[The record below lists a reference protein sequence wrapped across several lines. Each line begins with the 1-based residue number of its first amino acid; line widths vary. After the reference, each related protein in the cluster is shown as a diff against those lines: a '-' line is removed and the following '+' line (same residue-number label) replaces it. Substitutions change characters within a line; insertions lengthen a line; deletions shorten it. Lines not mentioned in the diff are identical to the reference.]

1 VLSYTR
7 GMETIQTVTGPVAVA
22 ALGLTL
28 VHEHLL
34 IGYPGWFMD
43 ALAPPFV
50 RSEALARAAEKLA
63 ELHALGVRTLVD
75 PCPIDLG
82 RDVEFMAHASERSG
96 VRIVCATGVYKQD
109 QGIPYTF
116 NALRPEDVEAIYVKE
131 LSEGI
136 GTSGIRAGI
145 VKVASGAP
153 RLTPYEEKMIRAGG
167 RAAASVG
174 CPVLTHT
181 DHASLGLEQIALLT
195 ENGVP
200 VHRIM
205 VGHSDGRSDHAYHR
219 SLAERGAYLGFDRFG
234 LTAILK
240 DEERIEAV
248 LQMLEAGFARS
259 ICLSHDAV
267 CGSWLGRPSF
277 DGKRPLTPARI
288 EQLLPDWEPTHLFR
302 NILPILRRRGL
313 TSELEHTL
321 LVENPAR
328 YFAGVES
335 PLRAA

>member
-1 VLSYTR
+1 MRHV
-7 GMETIQTVTGPVAVA
+7 QTVTGPVAE
-22 ALGLTL
+22 LGLTL

-34 IGYPGWFMD
+34 IGYPGWQMD

-50 RSEALARAAEKLA
+50 RAEVMARAVDKLA

-82 RDVEFMAHASERSG
+82 RDVEFMARVSERSG
-96 VRIVCATGVYKQD
+96 VNIVCATGVYKED
-109 QGIPYTF
+109 QGISYTF
-116 NALRPEDVEAIYVKE
+116 KALRPEDVEQIFVQE

-136 GTSGIRAGI
+136 GSTGIRAGL

-153 RLTPYEEKMIRAGG
+153 SLTSYEAKMIRAGG
-167 RAAASVG
+167 RAAAHVG

-181 DHASLGLEQIALLT
+181 DHAELGLEQLGLL
-195 ENGVP
+195 EESGVP
-200 VHRIM
+200 AHR
-205 VGHSDGRSDHAYHR
+205 VLLGHSDGRNDHAYHR

-248 LQMLEAGFARS
+248 LRMIEAGFARS
-259 ICLSHDAV
+259 LCLSHDAI

-277 DGKRPLTPARI
+277 DGRRALTPARI
-288 EQLLPDWEPTHLFR
+288 AEILPDWEPTHLFR
-302 NILPILRRRGL
+302 NILPRMRALGL
-313 TSELEHTL
+313 TPELERTL
-321 LVENPAR
+321 LCDNPGR
-328 YFAGVES
+328 YFAGEES
-335 PLRAA
+335 PLC